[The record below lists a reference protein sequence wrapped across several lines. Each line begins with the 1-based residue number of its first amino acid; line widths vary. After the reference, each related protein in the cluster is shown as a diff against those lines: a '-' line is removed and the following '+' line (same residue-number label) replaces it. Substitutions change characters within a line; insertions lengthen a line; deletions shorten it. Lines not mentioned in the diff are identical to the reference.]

1 MGRAMYAVHKDG
13 NKVAN
18 HGHNTCELDHVVE
31 VGKHQPAPPKRVCHP
46 HQHER
51 SEMPNNQEAQV
62 RCIHTHMHNHSLTY
76 MVTHSH
82 AHTSSHTSSLT
93 HTRARTHTAESS
105 DPTSALPC
113 LSDRPWC
120 AHVDGRPCGFERH
133 KPRCTGEHGPGDEKM
148 KNLHVA
154 RNHSSANEAR
164 QKQDTG
170 KEKLNNRNNRNNR
183 SNNNTFVGRVGES
196 EPNVGAHD
204 VRGKM
209 AGWGGVYKGAG
220 DGDDSD

>member
-1 MGRAMYAVHKDG
+1 
-13 NKVAN
+13 
-18 HGHNTCELDHVVE
+18 
-31 VGKHQPAPPKRVCHP
+31 
-46 HQHER
+46 
-51 SEMPNNQEAQV
+51 
-62 RCIHTHMHNHSLTY
+62 
-76 MVTHSH
+76 
-82 AHTSSHTSSLT
+82 
-93 HTRARTHTAESS
+93 
-105 DPTSALPC
+105 
-113 LSDRPWC
+113 
-120 AHVDGRPCGFERH
+120 
-133 KPRCTGEHGPGDEKM
+133 M

-209 AGWGGVYKGAG
+209 AGWGGCTKAQVMVMTVIDGEPYAHLVTNGKVEGKDPEAKQGHKLVRVEVVPPPHVQHNLKRGEVQVWAVDGGERSWAEVACNGMGAVG
-220 DGDDSD
+220 TKESKTKNKKIIKQMPGGGAE